1 MTRKNIL
8 ILTIYL
14 IFNGISA
21 NAQGLLKINN
31 PVRLMT
37 YNVRLD
43 TPDDL
48 ENVWANRKSRLFNVI
63 RFNKADIFCLQEPL
77 PNQINDLQ
85 QAFPDFSYYGVGRED
100 GQTKGEYCP
109 IFYDKRRFSA
119 LENGTFWLSET
130 PEIPGSKGWYA
141 TLPRIVS
148 WVKMEDFLT
157 GLTFYLFNTHF
168 DHSSQNARD
177 QSAILLIKKIQEIAT
192 DAPIII
198 TGDFNDGPSSKPY
211 KTIIENTSGLELKDA
226 VSVSEY
232 PHHGPSFTFV
242 GFDFIGVP
250 GRIIDYIFVNDDVDV
265 TWHAT
270 LTDNWDGVYPSD
282 HLPVL
287 IEFEIK

>member
-1 MTRKNIL
+1 MTRKIIL

-14 IFNGISA
+14 IFIGISA
-21 NAQGLLKINN
+21 NAQGYLKINN

-48 ENVWANRKSRLFNVI
+48 ENVWANRKARLINVI
-63 RFNKADIFCLQEPL
+63 KFNKAEIFCLQEPL
-77 PNQINDLQ
+77 PNQVNDLQ
-85 QAFPDFSYYGVGRED
+85 QAFPEFGYYGVGRED
-100 GQTKGEYCP
+100 GQNKGEFNP
-109 IFYDKRRFSA
+109 VFYDKRRFSV

-130 PEIPGSKGWYA
+130 PEVAGSKGWYA
-141 TLPRIVS
+141 TLPRIVT
-148 WVKMEDFLT
+148 WLKMQDMMS
-157 GLTFYLFNTHF
+157 GSSFYLFNTHF

-177 QSAILLIKKIQEIAT
+177 QSAVLLIAKVQEIAQGE
-192 DAPIII
+192 AIII
-198 TGDFNDGPSSKPY
+198 TGDFNDSPTSKPY
-211 KTIIENTSGLELKDA
+211 KTIIENASGLELKDA
-226 VSVSEY
+226 VTVSKY

-250 GRIIDYIFVNDDVDV
+250 GRVIDYIFVNQKIDV
-265 TWHAT
+265 TWHT
-270 LTDNWDGVYPSD
+270 TITDNWDGVYPSD

>member
-1 MTRKNIL
+1 MTRKIIL

-14 IFNGISA
+14 IFIGISA
-21 NAQGLLKINN
+21 NAQGYLKINN

-48 ENVWANRKSRLFNVI
+48 ENVWANRKARLINVI
-63 RFNKADIFCLQEPL
+63 KFNKAEIFCLQEPL
-77 PNQINDLQ
+77 PNQVNDLQ
-85 QAFPDFSYYGVGRED
+85 QAFPEFGYYGVGRED
-100 GQTKGEYCP
+100 GQNKGEFNP
-109 IFYDKRRFSA
+109 VFYDKRRFSV

-130 PEIPGSKGWYA
+130 PEVAGSKGWYA
-141 TLPRIVS
+141 TLPRIVT
-148 WVKMEDFLT
+148 WLKMQDMMS
-157 GLTFYLFNTHF
+157 GSSFYLFNTHF

-177 QSAILLIKKIQEIAT
+177 QSAVLLIAKVQEIAQGE
-192 DAPIII
+192 AIII
-198 TGDFNDGPSSKPY
+198 SGDFNDSPTSKPY
-211 KTIIENTSGLELKDA
+211 KTIIENASGLELKDA
-226 VSVSEY
+226 VTVSKY

-250 GRIIDYIFVNDDVDV
+250 GRVIDYIFVNQKIDV

-270 LTDNWDGVYPSD
+270 ITDNWDGVYPSD

>member
-1 MTRKNIL
+1 MTRKIIL

-14 IFNGISA
+14 IFIGISA
-21 NAQGLLKINN
+21 NAQGYLKINN

-48 ENVWANRKSRLFNVI
+48 ENVWANRKARLINVI
-63 RFNKADIFCLQEPL
+63 KFNKAEIFCLQEPL
-77 PNQINDLQ
+77 PNQVNDLQ
-85 QAFPDFSYYGVGRED
+85 QAFPEFGYYGVGRED
-100 GQTKGEYCP
+100 GQNKGEFNP
-109 IFYDKRRFSA
+109 VFYDKRRFSV

-130 PEIPGSKGWYA
+130 PEVAGSKGWYA
-141 TLPRIVS
+141 TLPRIVT
-148 WVKMEDFLT
+148 WLKMQDMMS
-157 GLTFYLFNTHF
+157 GSSFYLFNTHF

-177 QSAILLIKKIQEIAT
+177 QSAILLIAKVQEIAQGE
-192 DAPIII
+192 AIII
-198 TGDFNDGPSSKPY
+198 SGDFNDSPTSKPY
-211 KTIIENTSGLELKDA
+211 KTIIENASGLELKDA
-226 VSVSEY
+226 VTVSKY

-250 GRIIDYIFVNDDVDV
+250 GRVIDYIFVNQKIDV
-265 TWHAT
+265 TWHT
-270 LTDNWDGVYPSD
+270 TITDNWDGVYPSD